1 MRNLTLCC
9 LFVLCAA
16 LFAGCPTALQK
27 ATATLDGITIAT
39 RDTSVLSRKLVAER
53 LDVIATTERDARTS
67 ALAKGACNLD
77 PAAKQPTPEC
87 DKIVADAK
95 ARYEGRK
102 GKVVAAATK
111 LDAAMATVA
120 AALLVAVD
128 ILIMVRDGKTDLW
141 PKLTAFVADCVKAG
155 QALLDAWTDF
165 KKNAATY

>member
-16 LFAGCPTALQK
+16 IFSGCPTALQK

-39 RDTSVLSRKLVAER
+39 RDTSVLYKKVVSER

-111 LDAAMATVA
+111 LDAATATVS

-128 ILIMVRDGKTDLW
+128 IMIMVRDGKTDLW
-141 PKLTAFVADCVKAG
+141 PKLTQFVADCVTAG
-155 QALLDAWTDF
+155 KALLDAWLDF